1 MEPMKILMIAPEPF
15 FEPRGTPFSEYFRIK
30 ALTELG
36 HKIDL
41 ATYHVGKD
49 VVFPGLTIYRSLK
62 IPFIKRVKVG
72 PSWKKLFLD
81 FFLFFTV
88 LKLLFKNSYDCIHT
102 HEEACFMGALLSR
115 IWKVPHVYD
124 MHSSLP
130 QQFMNFNVTNSMWIY
145 GLLQRFEKWALRASD
160 AIIAICPDLVEHAEN
175 AGVSN
180 RVFVIENTG
189 EADAGQSS
197 ESSEQ
202 KREWKEAR
210 FGQKSVVLY
219 TGTFEHYQG
228 IDLLMES
235 IPAVVRSI
243 PDIMFLLIGGDRKN
257 VERYLKKS
265 KELSIEENVSI
276 MEKVAPEE
284 VVRYFE
290 IADVLVS
297 PRSSGTNTPLKIYS
311 YLRSGKPI
319 VATNLTSHTQVLNAD
334 IAILTDPKPE
344 AFAVGILEALQS
356 PHVVS
361 MVERALQ
368 VAEEKYSYNQY
379 VAKTSQLYAYI
390 LSLRKPPGYLNDKAS
405 VLS

>member
-1 MEPMKILMIAPEPF
+1 MKILMIAPEPF

-41 ATYHVGKD
+41 ATYHIGKD
-49 VVFPGLTIYRSLK
+49 VEFAGLTIYRSLK
-62 IPFIKRVKVG
+62 IPFLRKVKVG

-88 LKLLFKNSYDCIHT
+88 LRLLFKNSYDCIHT
-102 HEEACFMGALLSR
+102 HEEACFMGALLSW
-115 IWKVPHVYD
+115 IWKIPHVYD

-130 QQFMNFNVTNSMWIY
+130 QQFINFNVTDSTWIY

-180 RVFVIENTG
+180 RVFVIENTAEASG
-189 EADAGQSS
+189 EVSS
-197 ESSEQ
+197 ESTEQ
-202 KREWKEAR
+202 RRQWKESK
-210 FGQKSVVLY
+210 FGKKAVVLY

-235 IPAVVRSI
+235 IPPVVRSM
-243 PDIMFLLIGGDRKN
+243 PEVLFLLIGGDQKS
-257 VERYLKKS
+257 VARYRKKS
-265 KELSIEENVSI
+265 EELSIVENVSI
-276 MEKVAPEE
+276 MEKVPPEE

-297 PRSSGTNTPLKIYS
+297 PRKSGTNTPLKIYS

-319 VATNLTSHTQVLNAD
+319 VATNLTSHTQVLNAE
-334 IAILTDPKPE
+334 IAILTDPHPE
-344 AFAVGILEALQS
+344 AFALGILEALQS
-356 PHVVS
+356 PRVVS

-390 LSLRKPPGYLNDKAS
+390 LSLKKPPEYLNDNAS